1 MHDASVSIGTTMAP
15 RGIKKN
21 RGIRNQASYQF
32 VHHLLPLIILRIK
45 KEAGWQTHIYKPLM
59 YHYKEQ
65 IYLNSTKREH
75 PTFRQ
80 LQCTMIHACIG
91 WNMPI
96 SNPKI
101 NLPLIKVVRFEDINL
116 SGILTSLLFSS
127 FGKKTLSALTFLS
140 M

>member
-1 MHDASVSIGTTMAP
+1 
-15 RGIKKN
+15 
-21 RGIRNQASYQF
+21 
-32 VHHLLPLIILRIK
+32 
-45 KEAGWQTHIYKPLM
+45 M

-116 SGILTSLLFSS
+116 SGILTSLLF
-127 FGKKTLSALTFLS
+127 
-140 M
+140 